1 MASLSVG
8 ELAELLGDRKSA
20 LLIERPACRLPDVT
34 GQSALGPR
42 LIPESRLPDGWP
54 PFHFSG
60 TQAAGSLY
68 LW

>member
-34 GQSALGPR
+34 GQSGRGPR
-42 LIPESRLPDGWP
+42 LIPENRLPDGWP

-60 TQAAGSLY
+60 IASCGSLY
-68 LW
+68 L